1 MNERL
6 KKLYALLEREGLDA
20 AFITHPK
27 SVYYFTG
34 FYTNPHERFLA
45 LVCVQGEE
53 PMLYVPALDEEKAV
67 QTSSVAKIAAH
78 YDSENPY
85 TKLAGLLGG
94 RPIRTVGLQEDQLS
108 VKSCRALLS
117 ATGAESARSL
127 EAELA
132 AMRVIKDAGE
142 IAVVRRAIHCI
153 EEVFRLAA
161 AKVKP
166 GMTEME
172 LVAEMEYQMRRL
184 GSEGPSFETMVL
196 SGAKSGLPH
205 GVPSADEIREGQ
217 LLLLDAGVFVDGYA
231 SDLTRTF
238 AVGEVGDEARAVYD
252 AVLQANL
259 DMIAAVRPGVPF
271 GSLDRA
277 ARSTIESRGYGEF
290 FITRA
295 GHGFG
300 LEIHEYPSIHGGNED
315 LLQEGMLFTAE
326 PGIYIPGFGGVRIE
340 DNVVVT
346 ADGADVLTA
355 FPKELTVIGV

>member
-1 MNERL
+1 MKERITKLYELLEGERL
-6 KKLYALLEREGLDA
+6 DA
-20 AFITHPK
+20 IIITHPK

-45 LVCVQGEE
+45 LVCPRGEE
-53 PMLYVPALDEEKAV
+53 PILYVPALDEEKAV
-67 QTSSVAKIAAH
+67 QSSSVTKIASHLDA
-78 YDSENPY
+78 ENPY
-85 TKLAGLLGG
+85 AKLSELLGG
-94 RPIRTVGLQEDQLS
+94 RQLARIGVQEDHLN
-108 VKSCRALLS
+108 VKSYRALMACTS
-117 ATGAESARSL
+117 AGEAYNL
-127 EAELA
+127 EGELA
-132 AMRVIKDAGE
+132 AMRVIKDAAE

-153 EEVFRLAA
+153 EEVFRSAA
-161 AKVKP
+161 AQVKP
-166 GMTEME
+166 GMTEVE

-205 GVPSADEIREGQ
+205 GVSSSDPIREGH

-238 AVGEVGDEARAVYD
+238 AVGEVGDEVRAVYD

-259 DMIAAVRPGVPF
+259 AMIAAARPGVSF

-277 ARSTIESRGYGEF
+277 ARSTIEGRGYGEF

-315 LLQEGMLFTAE
+315 VLKEGMLFTAE

-346 ADGADVLTA
+346 PDGAEVLTT